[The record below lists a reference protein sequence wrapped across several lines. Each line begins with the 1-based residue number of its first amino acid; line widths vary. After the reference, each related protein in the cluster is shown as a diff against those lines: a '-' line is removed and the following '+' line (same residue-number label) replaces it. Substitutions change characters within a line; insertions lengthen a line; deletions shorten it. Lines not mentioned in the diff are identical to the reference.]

1 VTPRGR
7 LVLALGVFVYVV
19 AWIFGSKPLYPV
31 AVGLLLAVLLA
42 WTWVGVTNRPL
53 RVRRKLPEHDVLEG
67 EDVRIEVEI
76 EPTAALPP
84 PSVTCVDRLGPRGDR
99 ELDLR
104 RRGRLLVGTYELP
117 EVPRGRYAF
126 GAAQL
131 ALEDPFGLY
140 RVEQA
145 QGDPGALLVYP
156 RLVHLDRLFAEGGAH
171 QQDGRRLL
179 LRRPSGFD
187 LHSVREYAEGES
199 LRKVHWPTTA
209 RRGQLMVKE
218 LEDAPRDE
226 VAVVLDAEAAAV
238 VGGSFDLQ
246 VRAAGSL
253 LWAYVRRGRRCV
265 LAVSSA
271 LREVQQVHSDA
282 GEWRRALELLAAVE
296 PTGRV
301 PLAGFL
307 AGESNAA
314 ARALELLVVTA
325 RPTPELVD
333 RLVQRV
339 LSRHGA
345 SLVHVDAAS
354 FAGRPFEPEPAL
366 LRLQTAGVPVAV
378 LRKGDDIAA
387 ALGAQPVT
395 EAALG

>member
-1 VTPRGR
+1 VTGRGR

-19 AWIFGSKPLYPV
+19 AWIFGSRPLYPV

-53 RVRRKLPEHDVLEG
+53 RVRRLLPEHDVLEG
-67 EDVRIEVEI
+67 EDVRVEVEI
-76 EPTAALPP
+76 APTA
-84 PSVTCVDRLGPRGDR
+84 CVDRLGPRGER
-99 ELDLR
+99 EVELH
-104 RRGRLLVGTYELP
+104 RRGRLLVGAYELR

-145 QGDPGALLVYP
+145 RGDPGALLVYP
-156 RLVHLDRLFAEGGAH
+156 RLVALDRLFAEGGAH

-253 LWAYVRRGRRCV
+253 LWAYARRGRRCV

-271 LREVQQVHSDA
+271 RREVQQVHSDA

-301 PLAGFL
+301 PLAAFL
-307 AGESNAA
+307 ASEGSAA

-325 RPTPELVD
+325 RPTPALAD

-339 LSRHGA
+339 LSRQGA

-354 FAGRPFEPEPAL
+354 FAGRPSEPQPAL

-378 LRKGDDIAA
+378 LRRGDDLAA
-387 ALGAQPVT
+387 ALGARPSP
-395 EAALG
+395 EAALV